1 MVVYFRSKGSLWGS
15 LSPKK
20 DTLMT
25 YRTYLI
31 RKTPTSSYLF
41 RIKIPIDLRKK
52 RHVEVVESA
61 FRRLEAG
68 GNQGTDL
75 KNNKR
80 NYAKNPH

>member
-1 MVVYFRSKGSLWGS
+1 MVYFRSKGSLWGS

-41 RIKIPIDLRKK
+41 RIKIPIDLRDFFGGRTQFK
-52 RHVEVVESA
+52 VSLGTWYQESI
-61 FRRLEAG
+61 LDG
-68 GNQGTDL
+68 LVKSPLD
-75 KNNKR
+75 
-80 NYAKNPH
+80 AKYSQI

>member
-1 MVVYFRSKGSLWGS
+1 MVYFRSKGSLWGS

-41 RIKIPIDLRKK
+41 RIKIPIDLRD
-52 RHVEVVESA
+52 
-61 FRRLEAG
+61 FFG
-68 GNQGTDL
+68 GKNSVQGFSGNL
-75 KNNKR
+75 VSR
-80 NYAKNPH
+80 VNP